1 MEVVIKSEL
10 SSERSATPMEEPFV
24 ADPEAAETPAI
35 HFGSQEHFFFLSNAF
50 PSRITFGN
58 HEFANAEAVFQAAK
72 FREHPKLQQ
81 AMIEMKWPV
90 DLVDRAQHWT
100 RYVPEDWEEQCLAV
114 MKEVQTLKYVQNDQ
128 LRARLLQTGDT
139 ELIYTS
145 KDDKYFGRDQDGQG
159 QNHLGQIL
167 MELRYR
173 FNTLLETVCL
183 SRCFKLSADR
193 QQSRSAVWHTNNT
206 SEQWYLP
213 GDKRLQEVTVQPA
226 IEDAPASEPAFLHN
240 IVHGHEPW
248 TLYILFQ
255 VRGRVT
261 DDDNLWVNFSRDEG
275 RRIRGEGYVSDSGR
289 FSKESPLSS
298 ENLKATAKGDAEISI
313 YGIHVDLPASDGDIK
328 IHISSKSAEY
338 PEQPNYTLSVKTA
351 AAE

>member
-1 MEVVIKSEL
+1 MDAMEVVIKSEL

-114 MKEVQTLKYVQNDQ
+114 
-128 LRARLLQTGDT
+128 TGDT

-261 DDDNLWVNFSRDEG
+261 DDDNLW
-275 RRIRGEGYVSDSGR
+275 
-289 FSKESPLSS
+289 ESPLSS